1 MEILTT
7 LAEKVDPERA
17 AVLMIDMQNDFC
29 SQGGFLDRLGV
40 DLGEIQASIGRAQEL
55 LSKARAAG
63 VPVIHAYY
71 DGDPDYFV
79 VPMLERLERKDE
91 EAYCLPDTWGIK
103 FVDGLEPEPGELVIG
118 KHRYSAFFGTDLDM
132 RLRSMGISSLVLGGV
147 ASNNCV
153 DGTGRDAYYNGYYV
167 VMTSDASAAP
177 TVELHQAT
185 LTTVEHA
192 YGVVASTDEIT
203 AIWETQTVGSDTAA
217 RAAAR

>member
-17 AVLMIDMQNDFC
+17 AVLMIDYQNDFC
-29 SQGGFLDRLGV
+29 SEGGFLDRLGV
-40 DLGEIQASIGRAQEL
+40 DLGEIQASIPRAQEL
-55 LSKARAAG
+55 LRRARAAG

-71 DGDPDYFV
+71 DGNPDFFV
-79 VPMLERLERKDE
+79 GPMIERLGRKHE
-91 EAYCLPDTWGIK
+91 HGYCLPDTWGIE
-103 FVDGLEPEPGELVIG
+103 FVEGLQPEPGELVIG

-132 RLRSMGISSLVLGGV
+132 RLRGMGRSSVVLGGV

-167 VMTSDASAAP
+167 VMSSDASAAP
-177 TVELHQAT
+177 TAELHQAT

-192 YGVVASTDEIT
+192 YGVVATTDEI
-203 AIWETQTVGSDTAA
+203 AAVWEQSAGAPGKPAEAVA
-217 RAAAR
+217 